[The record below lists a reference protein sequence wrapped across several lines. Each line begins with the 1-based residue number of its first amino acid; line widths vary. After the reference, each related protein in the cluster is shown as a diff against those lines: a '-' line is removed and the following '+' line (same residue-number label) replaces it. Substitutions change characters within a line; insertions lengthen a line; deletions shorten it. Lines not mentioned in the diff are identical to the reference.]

1 MTRQIVDVAKP
12 LGVTVHDHII
22 IGKNGHSSMKGLRLI

>member
-1 MTRQIVDVAKP
+1 MTKQIIDVATK

-22 IGKNGHSSMKGLRLI
+22 LGRDGHLSMRTAGII

>member
-1 MTRQIVDVAKP
+1 MTKMIIETAKP

-22 IGKNGHSSMKGLRLI
+22 IGKKGHASLKGMQLI

>member
-1 MTRQIVDVAKP
+1 MTRQINDIAKP

-22 IGKNGHSSMKGLRLI
+22 IGKSGHASLKALRLI